1 MTDSTTKSVVVALT
15 GHEMNERLL
24 TVQVPADWTDE
35 DIQSLPLEELDWC
48 GEEEWDVVDGGVT
61 LHCMRIEQE
70 ETPAEEPDAVF
81 EGDPADHIAPEQFRL
96 RLARHV
102 GRRMNDTV
110 RDSAGEALKELLS
123 TGSEEVKDELMRL
136 IFRNSEDWSVRIGKQ
151 ALGMPSDA
159 EVTVHD
165 LLERFQGREQAEA
178 LAKKTNW
185 KGEGF

>member
-1 MTDSTTKSVVVALT
+1 MADRTTKSVVVALT

-24 TVQVPADWTDE
+24 TVQVPADWSEE
-35 DIQSLPLEELDWC
+35 DIKSLPLDELAWH

-61 LHCMRIEQE
+61 LQSVTIEQE

-81 EGDPADHIAPEQFRL
+81 EGNPAEHIPPEQFRL

-110 RDSAGEALKELLS
+110 RDSAVEAVKELLS
-123 TGSEEVKDELMRL
+123 TGSDEVKDELLRL
-136 IFRNSEDWSVRIGKQ
+136 IFRSSEDWAVRIGKQ
-151 ALGMPSDA
+151 VLGLPSDG
-159 EVTVHD
+159 ELTVLD
-165 LLERFQGREQAEA
+165 LLSRFREREHGET
-178 LAKKTNW
+178 LATKTNW